1 MAIGIFVG
9 VTLVMVGLLLLAH
22 LSYTNYGKDPCLV
35 HDPEDAANHGS
46 RGFVKTNDCPLPL
59 CFFHVASIANHE
71 TWVVSFLLAGSAVLM
86 LSLAVGY

>member
-35 HDPEDAANHGS
+35 HDPEDAVNGS